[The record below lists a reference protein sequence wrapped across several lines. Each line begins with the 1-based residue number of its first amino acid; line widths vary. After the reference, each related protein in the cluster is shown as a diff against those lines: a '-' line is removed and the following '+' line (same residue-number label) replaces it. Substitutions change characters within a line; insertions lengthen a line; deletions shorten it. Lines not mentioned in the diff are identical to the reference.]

1 MITSTTILSVF
12 FPLQNSRK
20 AHGAPGTTS
29 AHRSAAQRQRGTGQQ
44 HKTGSTG
51 NEQQLDKEISY
62 VVMTSLQTILLLTLV
77 CSVLFVS
84 TSHGLYPFR
93 PEDRRD
99 ETLSELPTYD
109 DLSDWADMLLEKE
122 RPAERGSTDWLTR
135 LSDNS
140 PPPLNL
146 KDLVVGKSRRFWNTP
161 MGSSNKG
168 QPMALNLQTNS
179 GRLPLGDLMKSKGPM
194 GPLTWLTGGSS
205 RPMPVG
211 KLLKGFK

>member
-1 MITSTTILSVF
+1 MINSTTILSAF

-20 AHGAPGTTS
+20 AHGAPGTR
-29 AHRSAAQRQRGTGQQ
+29 AHRLETQRQCGTGQQ

-51 NEQQLDKEISY
+51 NVQQLDKEISY

-77 CSVLFVS
+77 CSVMFIS
-84 TSHGLYPFR
+84 TSHGLYHFR

-99 ETLSELPTYD
+99 ETLSDEIPAYD
-109 DLSDWADMLLEKE
+109 GLSDWDEMLLEKE
-122 RPAERGSTDWLTR
+122 RPERDSTDWLTR

-161 MGSSNKG
+161 MGSNNKG